1 MKTLA
6 IAIITICL
14 TGAVYAQQMVSGG
27 VDSVVVGSTMPY
39 GVTPDATIAAM
50 TSVMNPS
57 QFRWMMTDESDNVI
71 TTGFTVA
78 EVPAAGLYAEDS
90 INVTW
95 SAASGSAYKVKT
107 TEVSQP
113 KFGAS
118 CDGNTT
124 ELLVRIL
131 DVPTI
136 GLNGSAPFQSGG
148 CGLSSDTISI
158 DVSGIGP
165 WDVTFSVEFDD
176 NGSPVEYTETIGS
189 VGMNGNFTLD
199 LVLDDANHL
208 TNGSGKY
215 DVNLLNVTDRISAK
229 SLTDVPGTVTTADE
243 YVIGIYPAPNTGS
256 IRHIN
261 N

>member
-1 MKTLA
+1 MKKLA
-6 IAIITICL
+6 IVMITISF
-14 TGAVYAQQMVSGG
+14 TGAVYAQQMVEGG

-39 GVTPDATIAAM
+39 AVTPDATIAAM

-57 QFRWMMTDESDNVI
+57 QFRWMMTDESDNVV
-71 TTGFTVA
+71 TTGFTIA
-78 EVPAAGLYAEDS
+78 ETPAAGLYAEDS

-95 SAASGSAYKVKT
+95 TGAAGSTYKVKT

-113 KFGAS
+113 KYGAS
-118 CDGNTT
+118 CDGNIT
-124 ELLVRIL
+124 ELFVEVL
-131 DVPTI
+131 DVPSV
-136 GLNGSAPFQSGG
+136 GLNGSGPFQSSG
-148 CGLSSDTISI
+148 CGLTGDTISV

-176 NGSPVEYTETIGS
+176 NGSPTEFTETIGS
-189 VGMNGNFTLD
+189 IGMNGSFTLD
-199 LVLDDANHL
+199 LVLNDVNHL

-215 DVNLLNVTDRISAK
+215 DVNLINVVDRISSK
-229 SLTDVPGTVTTADE
+229 SLTNVPGTVKTTGE
-243 YVIGIYPAPNTGS
+243 YVIGIYPAPNTGA